1 MTRRLIKF
9 GSVGALGAV
18 TNLSIYSI
26 LVFLDLNYNIAA
38 VAAFVVAV
46 MQNFLLNKSW
56 TFKDHD
62 KRITKKFVKYFLL
75 NFVSFLVNLAI
86 LNLIIHYF
94 GTEKIV
100 QIIAQI
106 IGIAG
111 AMILNFTGSHLFVF
125 GTLKDRK
132 R

>member
-38 VAAFVVAV
+38 AVAFVVAV
-46 MQNFLLNKSW
+46 TQNFILNKSW

-62 KRITKKFVKYFLL
+62 ERIRKKFVKYFFL
-75 NFVSFLVNLAI
+75 NFVSFLINLAI

-111 AMILNFTGSHLFVF
+111 AMILNFTGSHLYVF